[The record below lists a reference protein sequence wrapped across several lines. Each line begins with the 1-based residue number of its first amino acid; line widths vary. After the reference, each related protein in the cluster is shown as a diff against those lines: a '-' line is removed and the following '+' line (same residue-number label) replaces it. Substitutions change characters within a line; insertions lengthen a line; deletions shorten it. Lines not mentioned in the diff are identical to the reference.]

1 MSDNRKYYY
10 LKLKENYFDDDSI
23 VLLESM
29 QDGVL
34 YSNILLKLY
43 LKSLKHGGRLQ
54 LDEDIPYTAQMIAT
68 IPRQQIGTVERAL
81 QIFLK
86 LGLVEVLDSG
96 TFYMSNIE
104 LLIGQSS
111 TEAERKRAAR
121 LQNKALSA
129 LRISGGHLSD
139 IRPPEIEIE
148 LEKEIEIKRE
158 IEKVRPEKGHPSHT
172 YGHYQNV
179 FLTDEELA
187 DLQVSF
193 PAVWE
198 QYIEKLS
205 EYMASTG
212 KRYQSHAATIRRWAG
227 EDAKKTVTPS
237 RNRDYSVKED
247 ETV

>member
-68 IPRQQIGTVERAL
+68 FTRQQIGTVERAL

-121 LQNKALSA
+121 LQNKALSV
-129 LRISGGHLSD
+129 LRTSGGHLSD
-139 IRPPEIEIE
+139 IRLPEIEIE

-158 IEKVRPEKGHPSHT
+158 IEKVRPETGHPSHT

-187 DLQVSF
+187 DLQASF
-193 PAVWE
+193 PTVWG

-212 KRYQSHAATIRRWAG
+212 KCYQSHAATIRRWAG